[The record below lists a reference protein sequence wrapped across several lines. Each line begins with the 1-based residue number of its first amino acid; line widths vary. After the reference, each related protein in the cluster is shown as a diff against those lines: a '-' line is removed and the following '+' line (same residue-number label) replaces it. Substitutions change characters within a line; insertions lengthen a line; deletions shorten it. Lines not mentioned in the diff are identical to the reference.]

1 MVPLLMPPLGS
12 SLGRDRVIL
21 FTDATPQMKSAY
33 FIVQVDLFFLSNLYL
48 WIVLVCTLWED
59 FLVLTSRSVEEGCP
73 QRTLFRPNSLAAQS
87 YSASPLYTGL
97 TSWQQL
103 CEYVLRKCYET
114 C

>member
-21 FTDATPQMKSAY
+21 FTDVTPQMKSAY

-59 FLVLTSRSVEEGCP
+59 FLVLTSRSVEEGRP
-73 QRTLFRPNSLAAQS
+73 QRALFRPNSLAAQS